1 MKIAP
6 QALSQQMWAKMISRP
21 NLALGCLGAALLAI
35 VAISEAQAVPILHT
49 SDFIADSNRSHFNDF
64 ESIPNDGTF
73 FTGGS
78 GPYNGDGIS
87 VTQMNG
93 DTGNDIWVTYSW
105 WPGTTGFQWYPNGG
119 DSGYTAISL
128 TGGGAF
134 TDVGFNYGSGF
145 TSSDLTILYEL
156 LNDGATVL
164 SGSAFLSGSS
174 VNYLG
179 FSGGGFD
186 TILVRDSFGGGSVRD
201 GSYQALAI
209 DNIETQGSEAR
220 GGSAAVPEPS
230 SIALFLAG
238 LAGFAAMRRRKAKA

>member
-1 MKIAP
+1 M
-6 QALSQQMWAKMISRP
+6 
-21 NLALGCLGAALLAI
+21 
-35 VAISEAQAVPILHT
+35 
-49 SDFIADSNRSHFNDF
+49 
-64 ESIPNDGTF
+64 
-73 FTGGS
+73 
-78 GPYNGDGIS
+78 
-87 VTQMNG
+87 
-93 DTGNDIWVTYSW
+93 
-105 WPGTTGFQWYPNGG
+105 
-119 DSGYTAISL
+119 

-186 TILVRDSFGGGSVRD
+186 TILLRDSFGGGSVRD
-201 GSYQALAI
+201 GTYQALAI
-209 DNIETQGSEAR
+209 DNIETQGTIE

-238 LAGFAAMRRRKAKA
+238 LAGFAAMRRRRAKA